1 MNIYA
6 QNGHKV
12 VYLDENGYEGD
23 RNYARDNGFVKGE
36 VYEVNYTDV
45 GGCHTSVYFHD
56 MIGGHNS
63 VMFEDYVEPTKQEPI
78 ERVFNEEDNHRE
90 PTEVVETTITYDDQN
105 SHTYTLENSLGKQV
119 TLSKSIDGESLIIRT
134 QSDQVVVEINLI
146 KNMFGLEDKPKIKII
161 EEKVLWGEPVFYQID
176 VPAHKALE
184 NIWYN
189 RKHSVQVTPK
199 NWNDFKNGDVNKF
212 LY

>member
-6 QNGHKV
+6 QSGHKV

-23 RNYARDNGFVKGE
+23 RNYAREKGFVKGG
-36 VYEVNYTDV
+36 VYEVKHTEV
-45 GGCHTSVYFHD
+45 GSCHTSVYFHD

-63 VMFEDYVEPTKQEPI
+63 VMFEDYVESTKQEPI
-78 ERVFNEEDNHRE
+78 ELVFNEGGNHWE
-90 PTEVVETTITYDDQN
+90 PTEVAETTITYNDQN
-105 SHTYTLENSLGKQV
+105 SCTYTLANSLGKQV
-119 TLSKSIDGESLIIRT
+119 TLSKSADGTSLVIRT
-134 QSDQVVVEINLI
+134 HQDEVYAEINLI
-146 KNMFGLEDKPKIKII
+146 KLMFGLEDKPKIKII

-184 NIWYN
+184 NTWYT